1 MKKVTI
7 NDIAKRLGTTPST
20 VSRALA
26 DNTRVSVKMRG
37 RVKKV
42 AKEMGYQP
50 NLMAASLRKGK
61 SDLIG
66 MIVPR
71 INRHFF
77 SNVISGVEEVLN
89 PKGYSLL
96 IMQSQENI
104 DSEVKAVHSLM
115 RNRVAGII
123 ASLSV
128 QTEDLSHFQ
137 GVLAE
142 GMPLVQFD
150 RVSNELAGPKV
161 VNDNYTGTYQAT
173 CNLLKAGYKKIAHF
187 GGSEL
192 LKAYHDRKRGYVD
205 AMLEMTGA
213 VDEALMFTDVITR
226 EAGNEMVKK
235 VLDIGA
241 NAIVCAGD
249 YSAFGALEALDGL
262 GINVPDEFGVT
273 GFGNEPFAE
282 MIYPK
287 LSSVEQ
293 QGREMGRIVA
303 RQMIDAI
310 KGEQHTIEITVPVK
324 FINRTSSMQQKS
336 KRA

>member
-7 NDIAKRLGTTPST
+7 NDIARKLGTTPST

-26 DNTRVSVKMRG
+26 DNKRVSLKTREL
-37 RVKKV
+37 VKKV

-50 NLMAASLRKGK
+50 NLMASSLRKGK
-61 SDLIG
+61 SDLVG

-104 DSEVKAVHSLM
+104 RSEVKAVHSLM

-123 ASLSV
+123 TSLSV
-128 QTEDLSHFQ
+128 QTEDFSHFQ
-137 GVLAE
+137 GVLDE
-142 GMPLVQFD
+142 GIPLVQFD
-150 RVSNELAGPKV
+150 RISNELAGPKV
-161 VNDNYTGTYQAT
+161 VNDNYTGTYEAT
-173 CNLLKAGYKKIAHF
+173 CQLLKAGYKKIALF

-192 LKAYHDRKRGYVD
+192 LKAYRERKKGYTD
-205 AMLEMTGA
+205 ALLDIKGEIDKG
-213 VDEALMFTDVITR
+213 FIFNDVITR
-226 EAGNEMVKK
+226 DAGNEMLGK
-235 VLDIGA
+235 VLDMGA
-241 NAIVCAGD
+241 DAIVCAGD
-249 YSAFGALEALDGL
+249 YSAFGVLEALDAL
-262 GINVPDEFGVT
+262 GVKVPDEFGVT

-293 QGREMGRIVA
+293 EGREMGRIAA

-310 KGEQHTIEITVPVK
+310 NGEQHTIEITIPVK
-324 FINRTSSMQQKS
+324 FI
-336 KRA
+336 KRASSTR